1 MDIDSESTANSSAPA
16 TGTGAA
22 TALDHTGSPA
32 PGRDRSPDDRHDG
45 HRAAAHPDRRALEA
59 RYGTKC
65 ARLLLLAAD
74 PAYRPVALPVLPL
87 DDAEARAF
95 ASRNGTRLSPD
106 GERDHTALVSAYG
119 AYLREQRPGLA
130 AEVRVECGPAPWIVR
145 SSGAE
150 DTAVNVNAGGY
161 DSVVCRSEAE
171 LYDTVATVVWS
182 GCTERAVAQQRLAD
196 PDHRPGPIPVFVQ
209 PLIDAAYEEGA
220 PPAEDELPLLD
231 EDTVTDIAGWLRR
244 LHRTFG
250 EARLDCEWVVE
261 TDAGPVSVTSLT
273 EARDGRTEAA
283 GGTAG
288 AAAGEA
294 AGGTAGETDA
304 PGSPAGQLA
313 LGFGFAAAQR
323 VDARGNSVAWL
334 AGDAAGSV
342 LWQGAMLRQVRA
354 SALRLVQ
361 VRPATAFD
369 PEPRVDVLTEDS
381 HRAWEETCSALPA
394 EFLVPPRRIAATA
407 FLAATTLDDAW
418 ARYLGL
424 DGPQR
429 ERVGHVFVERGSP
442 AEHAGVMFR
451 QAGVAVL
458 RARLDELPGWA
469 SYALADPWSRVC
481 FFGDGEPPLLRTVP
495 RRVAD
500 VPADARLLFSPDRC
514 ADAAGAVREAGRAPT
529 VESMP
534 GADAV
539 RALPGLP
546 PVVKDRVLEQSL
558 LPSSAS
564 FRRVRDHGHDRVES
578 PAFLAQLAIRLAGDG
593 QETAARALLD
603 GLPEAARACMRAVLA
618 AQGALSPAEAFPAS
632 TAALAHGSADVPG
645 VATVAACAD
654 LRPAVAL
661 AELDDDP
668 RVTATVR
675 AEAVRMGAALVTA
688 GAPRAAF
695 RLLRVVRRMT
705 DDMDALCVYTPE
717 ERERVL
723 LDTLA
728 LLPPDAPG
736 RVERWCALLLSSSM
750 PPGEAPRLLGLAA
763 GEDGFAEGYL
773 RLKECESTFTAAA
786 GLGEATERARE
797 LNDAYRAFVA
807 GDRWTPGARPLLD
820 LVHSDLVEVYDAALK
835 KILLQLVDRPGPFLY
850 RLYLDVMSAWLD
862 AAGAGGLAADER
874 RAAAVFREWI
884 AKWRAGEP
892 HGDYTI
898 EHFTQPRL
906 VIDLA
911 AAGQGDTVA
920 PDNPHQL
927 HNLLHQWLLSRL
939 ERFPV
944 EQAPGRLVELHRF
957 CDRFCR
963 GGNKLLRFTR
973 DSFELEI
980 PLSIHKASL
989 LFRPDRIEVEWS
1001 EQPGVEEEETG
1012 RLLAFTVLLRRF
1024 GDWFPDLVLRADK
1037 LLLAGTWTLRIEV
1050 RPSGAG
1056 RFTYPRMRL
1065 ALELLRT
1072 MLDASFD
1079 FSYVENEEVAGIDE
1093 AFADDVWKEY
1103 FTGLVAYRRELDD
1116 SDQYEAVESLP
1127 LGTAMAAVCLDG
1139 VTRTEVAR
1147 AVRAGGAA
1155 TFARMDALWEE
1166 LAGERTPDAWNA
1178 LFVRA
1183 QQLTLTAAALWPEES
1198 AAVLREGGRPWADLL
1213 ATSLL
1218 RRRDVRDRLA
1228 AGCDDKAAASLT
1240 GLAGALLR
1248 HTPAALLRPDAPDSV
1263 AAVAAELADRPRVFR
1278 RCKQYLVHRYADI
1291 LATGVLDRLVADLE
1305 TVPEGFS
1312 GVQEEAISAALGRVD
1327 GGPRFRAPVR
1337 SKVDE
1342 AHPLFRAARARS
1354 AG

>member
-1 MDIDSESTANSSAPA
+1 MDIDSESTAISTSPPA
-16 TGTGAA
+16 
-22 TALDHTGSPA
+22 DHDYHHVRG
-32 PGRDRSPDDRHDG
+32 DQHDDRHNG
-45 HRAAAHPDRRALEA
+45 HHAAADQDRRDLEA

-95 ASRNGTRLSPD
+95 ASRTGTRLSPD
-106 GERDHTALVSAYG
+106 GTHDHPALVRAYG
-119 AYLREQRPGLA
+119 AHLREQRPGLA
-130 AEVRVECGPAPWIVR
+130 AEVRAECGPAPWIVR

-161 DSVVCRSEAE
+161 DSVVCPGEAE
-171 LYDTVATVVWS
+171 LYATVAAVVWS

-209 PLIDAAYEEGA
+209 PLIDAAPADGA

-231 EDTVTDIAGWLRR
+231 EGTVADITGWLRR

-273 EARDGRTEAA
+273 EARDGHTAA
-283 GGTAG
+283 G
-288 AAAGEA
+288 AAGEA
-294 AGGTAGETDA
+294 AGGDATAGDA
-304 PGSPAGQLA
+304 AASLGPAGQLA

-342 LWQGAMLRQVRA
+342 LWQRAMLRQVRT

-369 PEPRVDVLTEDS
+369 PEPRVEVLTEDS
-381 HRAWEETCSALPA
+381 HRTWQEACTALPA

-407 FLAATTLDDAW
+407 YLAAITLDDAW

-442 AEHAGVMFR
+442 AEHAAVMFR

-458 RARLDELPGWA
+458 RTRLDELPGWA

-481 FFGDGEPPLLRTVP
+481 FFGDGEPPLLHTSP

-500 VPADARLLFSPDRC
+500 VPADARLLFSPEQC
-514 ADAAGAVREAGRAPT
+514 ADAADAVDKAGRAPT

-546 PVVKDRVLEQSL
+546 PIVKDRVLEQSL

-564 FRRVRDHGHDRVES
+564 FRRVRDHGPDRVES
-578 PAFLAQLAIRLAGDG
+578 PAFLAQLATCLAEKGKDA
-593 QETAARALLD
+593 AARALLD
-603 GLPEAARACMRAVLA
+603 GVPGTARASLRAVLA
-618 AQGALSPAEAFPAS
+618 ARGVLTPGEGFPAA
-632 TAALAHGSADVPG
+632 TAALAHEDVPE
-645 VATVAACAD
+645 VAAVAACAD

-661 AELDDDP
+661 AELDDDARIP
-668 RVTATVR
+668 ATVR
-675 AEAVRMGAALVTA
+675 AGTVRVSAALVTA

-728 LLPPDAPG
+728 LLPPDAPD

-786 GLGEATERARE
+786 GLGEATGRARE
-797 LNDAYRAFVA
+797 LNAAYRAFVA

-835 KILLQLVDRPGPFLY
+835 KILLQLVDRPEPFLY
-850 RLYLDVMSAWLD
+850 RLYLDVMAAWLD
-862 AAGAGGLAADER
+862 AAGAGGLAEDER
-874 RAAAVFREWI
+874 RAVAVFREWI
-884 AKWRAGEP
+884 AGWRAGEP
-892 HGDYTI
+892 HTDYTI

-906 VIDLA
+906 VVDLA
-911 AAGQGDTVA
+911 AAGEGGSVA

-1001 EQPGVEEEETG
+1001 EQPGVEEAETG

-1037 LLLAGTWTLRIEV
+1037 LLMAGTWTLRIEV
-1050 RPSGAG
+1050 RPSGAD

-1079 FSYVENEEVAGIDE
+1079 FSYVENEEVEGLGE

-1139 VTRTEVAR
+1139 DTRAEVAR
-1147 AVRAGGAA
+1147 AVREGSAA
-1155 TFARMDALWEE
+1155 AFARMDALWEE

-1178 LFVRA
+1178 LFVRG

-1198 AAVLREGGRPWADLL
+1198 AGVLREGGRPWADLL

-1228 AGCDDKAAASLT
+1228 AGCGDKEAVSLT
-1240 GLAGALLR
+1240 GLAGSLLR
-1248 HTPAALLRPDAPDSV
+1248 HTPAALLRPGNA
-1263 AAVAAELADRPRVFR
+1263 AAVAAELAERPGAFR
-1278 RCKQYLVHRYADI
+1278 RCKQYLVHRYAEV
-1291 LATGVLDRLVADLE
+1291 LGSGVLDRLVTDLE
-1305 TVPEGFS
+1305 TVPAGFS
-1312 GVQEEAISAALGRVD
+1312 EVQEEAIAGALGRAD

-1342 AHPLFRAARARS
+1342 ADPLFRAARART
-1354 AG
+1354 GE

>member
-1 MDIDSESTANSSAPA
+1 MDIDSESTAIS
-16 TGTGAA
+16 T
-22 TALDHTGSPA
+22 SPA
-32 PGRDRSPDDRHDG
+32 AGRDAARDDEPGERPDG
-45 HRAAAHPDRRALEA
+45 HRATARQDRQALEA

-87 DDAEARAF
+87 DAEEAHAF
-95 ASRNGTRLSPD
+95 VSRTGTRISPD
-106 GERDHTALVSAYG
+106 GERDHTALERAYG

-130 AEVRVECGPAPWIVR
+130 AEVRAECGPAPWIVR

-171 LYDTVATVVWS
+171 LYGIVAAVVWS

-209 PLIDAAYEEGA
+209 PLIDAAPEDGA

-231 EDTVTDIAGWLRR
+231 EDTVADITGWLRR

-273 EARDGRTEAA
+273 EARDGRT
-283 GGTAG
+283 G
-288 AAAGEA
+288 AA
-294 AGGTAGETDA
+294 DA
-304 PGSPAGQLA
+304 PVGPAGQLA

-381 HRAWEETCSALPA
+381 HRAWEDACSVLPA

-407 FLAATTLDDAW
+407 YLAATTLDDAW

-424 DGPQR
+424 DRPQR

-481 FFGDGEPPLLRTVP
+481 FFGDGEPPLLRTTP

-514 ADAAGAVREAGRAPT
+514 AGAADAVREAGPAPAL
-529 VESMP
+529 EAMP
-534 GADAV
+534 GSDAV

-564 FRRVRDHGHDRVES
+564 FRRVREQGHDRVES
-578 PAFLAQLAIRLAGDG
+578 PAFLAQLATYLAREGE
-593 QETAARALLD
+593 QAAARALLD
-603 GLPEAARACMRAVLA
+603 GVPEAARACLRAVLA
-618 AQGALSPAEAFPAS
+618 AQGALSPAEAFPAA
-632 TAALAHGSADVPG
+632 TGALAHDGADVPG
-645 VATVAACAD
+645 AAVIAACAD
-654 LRPAVAL
+654 LRPSVAL
-661 AELDDDP
+661 AELDDDA

-675 AEAVRMGAALVTA
+675 AEAVRVGAALVTA

-705 DDMDALCVYTPE
+705 DDMDALCVYTPQ

-728 LLPPDAPG
+728 LLPPDAPD

-763 GEDGFAEGYL
+763 GEEGFAEGYL

-786 GLGEATERARE
+786 GLGGATDRARE
-797 LNDAYRAFVA
+797 LNDAYRAFV
-807 GDRWTPGARPLLD
+807 GGGHWTSGTRPLLD

-835 KILLQLVDRPGPFLY
+835 KILLQLVDRPEPFLY
-850 RLYLDVMSAWLD
+850 GMYLDVMAAWLD
-862 AAGAGGLAADER
+862 AAAAGGLAEDER
-874 RAAAVFREWI
+874 RAVAVFREWI
-884 AKWRAGEP
+884 AKWRAGQP
-892 HGDYTI
+892 HTDFTI

-906 VIDLA
+906 VVDLA
-911 AAGQGDTVA
+911 AAGAGDSVA

-973 DSFELEI
+973 DCFELEI

-1001 EQPGVEEEETG
+1001 EQPGVEEGETG

-1050 RPSGAG
+1050 RPSGAD
-1056 RFTYPRMRL
+1056 RFTYARMRL

-1079 FSYVENEEVAGIDE
+1079 FSYVENEEVAGLDE

-1127 LGTAMAAVCLDG
+1127 LGTAMPAVCLDG
-1139 VTRTEVAR
+1139 ATRTEVAR
-1147 AVRAGGAA
+1147 AVREGGAA
-1155 TFARMDALWEE
+1155 TFTRMDTLWEE
-1166 LAGERTPDAWNA
+1166 LARERTPDTWNT

-1198 AAVLREGGRPWADLL
+1198 AEVLREGGRPWADLL

-1228 AGCDDKAAASLT
+1228 AGCDDKEAASLT

-1248 HTPAALLRPDAPDSV
+1248 HTPAALLRADNA
-1263 AAVAAELADRPRVFR
+1263 AAVAAGLADRPKVFR
-1278 RCKQYLVHRYADI
+1278 RCKQYLVHRYADV
-1291 LATGVLDRLVADLE
+1291 LGAGVLDRLVADLE

-1312 GVQEEAISAALGRVD
+1312 GVQEEAIAGALGRV
-1327 GGPRFRAPVR
+1327 GGGARFRAPVR

-1342 AHPLFRAARARS
+1342 AHPLFRAARART
-1354 AG
+1354 GG